1 MTLIMKHFLQ
11 ALVLSALLCIFPEQ
25 VGAQTASEAMSSPVI
40 MGYYSAEELSELER
54 DAPEKLATIIYYYTA
69 SFTVEAI
76 ECDECI
82 PFDPALF
89 DVSKY
94 EHYRLADQVYSH
106 TFEKYGFRLTLVP
119 VNQLKYKMPVHQP
132 IENR

>member
-1 MTLIMKHFLQ
+1 MKHL
-11 ALVLSALLCIFPEQ
+11 LNALLLSVSLCIYGERL
-25 VGAQTASEAMSSPVI
+25 GAQTAAEAMTSPVI
-40 MGYYSAEELSELER
+40 MSYYSAEELGEMER
-54 DAPEKLATIIYYYTA
+54 LAPEKLATIIYYYTA
-69 SFTVEAI
+69 SFTVEAV
-76 ECDECI
+76 ECDDCI

-94 EHYRLADQVYSH
+94 EQYRLADATYSR

-119 VNQLKYKMPVHQP
+119 VNQLTYKMPIHQP

>member
-1 MTLIMKHFLQ
+1 MKHFLS
-11 ALVLSALLCIFPEQ
+11 ALLLSALLCISPARIA
-25 VGAQTASEAMSSPVI
+25 AQTASEAMSNPVI
-40 MGYYSAEELSELER
+40 LGYYSAEELSEMER
-54 DAPEKLATIIYYYTA
+54 DAPEKLAAIIYYYTA
-69 SFTVEAI
+69 SFTVEPV
-76 ECDECI
+76 ECDDCI

-94 EHYRLADQVYSH
+94 EQYRLADETYSR

-119 VNQLKYKMPVHQP
+119 VNQLTYKLPVHLP